1 MDPYVAQTSEPNL
14 LSPLKQKKT
23 KWKVYRATRPT
34 TKTHAG
40 PLRREQSKG
49 GDDATGIF
57 FKSH

>member
-34 TKTHAG
+34 TKHMPAHYEENRAKAG
-40 PLRREQSKG
+40 G
-49 GDDATGIF
+49 GHRNF
-57 FKSH
+57 F